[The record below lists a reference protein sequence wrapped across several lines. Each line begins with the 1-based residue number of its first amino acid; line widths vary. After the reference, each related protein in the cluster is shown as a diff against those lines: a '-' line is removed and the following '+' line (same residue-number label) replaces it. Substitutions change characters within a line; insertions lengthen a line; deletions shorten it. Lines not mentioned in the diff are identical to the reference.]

1 MIPSSMNS
9 GNRAAYKRSTSVL
22 GNCESRIQTSSMIEV
37 RFCLKWRV
45 SCTSDAHKELE
56 TYLSLFISLTLN
68 RHCIILEYEKRK
80 MWRSLH
86 VLWQVSFIS
95 SYVHRILREWF
106 RCSFGSEIMT
116 WKERVWG
123 VCLLT
128 EGGLLATVGD
138 GGGLA
143 FL

>member
-1 MIPSSMNS
+1 MELNVLHGNRSLVGIESVDGVICSYILNNQITRFMYVRDSRMIPSSTNS

-95 SYVHRILREWF
+95 SYVHRIL
-106 RCSFGSEIMT
+106 
-116 WKERVWG
+116 
-123 VCLLT
+123 
-128 EGGLLATVGD
+128 
-138 GGGLA
+138 
-143 FL
+143 